1 MQTQINLIAAIGLA
15 IGAFFGMS
23 GLFFTTP
30 TVQLCVFVISG
41 VGFTTGLALLAVKFL
56 REQQDLLATGF
67 LLFAIGEAISTLS
80 AAAEE
85 KTGTAAFAGCMLFY
99 FVGFMFICL
108 TPIFPLWTRITG
120 ILSALIFLT
129 AASRFYLGFG
139 IDTADTLPG
148 LAYGLLTITI
158 VGWIVYLLKERTE
171 LKKISG

>member
-1 MQTQINLIAAIGLA
+1 
-15 IGAFFGMS
+15 
-23 GLFFTTP
+23 
-30 TVQLCVFVISG
+30 
-41 VGFTTGLALLAVKFL
+41 
-56 REQQDLLATGF
+56 
-67 LLFAIGEAISTLS
+67 
-80 AAAEE
+80 
-85 KTGTAAFAGCMLFY
+85 
-99 FVGFMFICL
+99 MFICL